1 MKRAQHD
8 EEDVFQKAEESLREK
23 RKKIPAGI
31 ILCTAGILLI
41 AGALILCWKTG
52 LFG

>member
-1 MKRAQHD
+1 MDKHD
-8 EEDVFQKAEESLREK
+8 EEDLFQKAEESLREK

-41 AGALILCWKTG
+41 AVALILCWKTG